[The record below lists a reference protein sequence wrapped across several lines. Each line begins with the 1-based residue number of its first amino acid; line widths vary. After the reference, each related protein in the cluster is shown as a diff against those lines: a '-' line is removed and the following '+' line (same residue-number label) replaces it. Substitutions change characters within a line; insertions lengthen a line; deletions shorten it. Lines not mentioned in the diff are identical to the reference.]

1 MPAPTS
7 PKTAKSPSALDLFT
21 DREQPQALFE
31 QARAG
36 LAADKHHILMFY
48 GVGGQGKSL
57 LCEKLRAN
65 LQAEQ
70 PRKAAW
76 GWLNLEQADC
86 REPAHGLLQLRKSFG
101 GGVKFPAFDHAIA
114 TYWEKAYPAE
124 DIEAA
129 LQGIIGQH
137 EDSLSAVAENAPGW
151 LGEAVE
157 GGVIGLGLKAIK
169 HLWKRRAKQQAEQ
182 AYPALCGLDQRK
194 PWDILG
200 DLPMYL
206 GWDLRAHL
214 TAKKATQAIVFI
226 DAYEALWA
234 DKPVKAGAGS
244 GETDAWLRRLVAE
257 SPGVLFV
264 MAGRDKLTWDERF
277 PRDDWGAVLGN
288 QHLLG
293 GLSDADA
300 DSFLCKIPVREE
312 AIRRAIVE
320 GAKGEALTPTP
331 LPRGEGL
338 NLPSPRG
345 GGAGGEGSLPF
356 YLDLEAKTYQKI
368 LAQGQTPQPQDFG
381 GTYAEII
388 DRFLRHADK
397 AEREILKRLSA
408 AQAFDPELFGALAEH
423 YRIQTLPGTY
433 QELTG
438 YSFVGQGSDGR
449 CRLHGLMREHLYA
462 ELGEPERRELEQ
474 FLFDWHDARC
484 QPASPKEVSAEHETA
499 LREAVY
505 HRDLQDAGEALDW
518 FWARWR
524 VFYDAARYAAIEP
537 LCRWALRLADERFG
551 VGHAET
557 AIALNNLA
565 QLLKATNRLA
575 EAEPLMRRALAI
587 DEKSF
592 GPEHPKV
599 AIRLNNLAALL
610 KATNRLAEAEPLMR
624 RALAIDEKSYGPEHP
639 EVATDL
645 NNLAQLLQD
654 TNRLAEAEPLMRRVV
669 EIFEKS
675 YGPEHPNVARALNN
689 LAQLLQATNRLAE
702 AGPLMR
708 RALDIAEASYGPEH
722 PNVAISINNLAQLL
736 KATNRLAEAEP
747 LMRRALDIDEA
758 SFGPAHP
765 NVATDLNNLAR
776 LLQDTNRLAEAEPLM
791 RRALVIVLKFTCAT
805 SHEHPGLQTIF
816 GNYWQVLEE
825 LPLDEA
831 AIAQRIQ
838 GLAAEAGFDDDGWQR
853 LLARLASP
861 DSP

>member
-21 DREQPQALFE
+21 DREQPQALFA

-101 GGVKFPAFDHAIA
+101 GGVKFPAFDYAIA
-114 TYWEKAYPAE
+114 TYWEQAYPAE
-124 DIEAA
+124 DIKAA
-129 LQGIIGQH
+129 LQGVVGQH
-137 EDSLSAVAENAPGW
+137 EDTLSTVAENAPSW

-157 GGVIGLGLKAIK
+157 GGVIGLGGKAVK
-169 HLWKRRAKQQAEQ
+169 HLWKRRAQEKAER
-182 AYPALCGLDQRK
+182 AYPHLRGLDRRE

-214 TAKKATQAIVFI
+214 AAKKATQAIVFI
-226 DAYEALWA
+226 DTYEALWA

-244 GETDAWLRRLVAE
+244 SETGAWLRRLVAE

-264 MAGRDKLTWDERF
+264 MAGRDKLAWDERF
-277 PRDDWGAVLGN
+277 PRDDWGAVLNN

-300 DSFLCKIPVREE
+300 DSFLRKIPVREE

-320 GAKGEALTPTP
+320 GAKGGQETTASQQPP
-331 LPRGEGL
+331 AEQ
-338 NLPSPRG
+338 
-345 GGAGGEGSLPF
+345 GALPF

-368 LAQGQTPQPQDFG
+368 LAQGRTPRPQDFG
-381 GTYAEII
+381 DTYAEII

-408 AQAFDPELFGALAEH
+408 TQAFDPELFDALARH
-423 YRIQTLPGTY
+423 YRIHILPDAY

-438 YSFVGQGSDGR
+438 YSFVGQGGDGR

-462 ELGEPERRELEQ
+462 ELGESERMELEQ
-474 FLFDWHDARC
+474 FLFGWHDARC
-484 QPASPKEVSAEHETA
+484 QPASPKDITAAQETA

-524 VFYDAARYAAIEP
+524 VFYDAARHAAIEP
-537 LCRWALRLADERFG
+537 LNRWALRLAEERFG
-551 VGHAET
+551 TGHAET

-575 EAEPLMRRALAI
+575 EAEPLMRRALEI

-592 GPEHPKV
+592 GPAHPK
-599 AIRLNNLAALL
+599 AATRLNNLASLL
-610 KATNRLAEAEPLMR
+610 QDTNRLAEAEPLMR
-624 RALAIDEKSYGPEHP
+624 RALDIAEASYGPEHP
-639 EVATDL
+639 DVATAL

-669 EIFEKS
+669 ELFEQS
-675 YGPEHPNVARALNN
+675 FGPAHSNVATALNN
-689 LAQLLQATNRLAE
+689 LALLLQ
-702 AGPLMR
+702 
-708 RALDIAEASYGPEH
+708 D
-722 PNVAISINNLAQLL
+722 
-736 KATNRLAEAEP
+736 TNRLAEAEP

-758 SFGPAHP
+758 SFGPEHP

-776 LLQDTNRLAEAEPLM
+776 LLQDTNRLAEAEPLS
-791 RRALVIVLKFTCAT
+791 RRHLVIFLKFTRAT
-805 SHEHPGLQTIF
+805 GHEHPHLRAAF
-816 GNYWQVLEE
+816 GNYRRILEE

-838 GLAAEAGFDDDGWQR
+838 GLATEAGFDDDGWRR
-853 LLARLASP
+853 LLARLAAP